1 MKEPT
6 MLYKKG
12 NMIKTNEG
20 EFDYIIVD
28 VDEIDGAKKQGY
40 HLTQAEALSVK
51 QKVNSTIQSSNG
63 D

>member
-1 MKEPT
+1 MKEAT

-28 VDEIDGAKKQGY
+28 SSEINDTKKLGY
-40 HLTQAEALSVK
+40 HLTQAEALGEKPKRTTKAKS
-51 QKVNSTIQSSNG
+51 
-63 D
+63 DELD

>member
-1 MKEPT
+1 MKEAT

-12 NMIKTNEG
+12 TALKTNEG

-28 VDEIDGAKKQGY
+28 ADEVADYLKKGWFK
-40 HLTQAEALSVK
+40 TQQEALK
-51 QKVNSTIQSSNG
+51 PTKRAIKNEL

>member
-1 MKEPT
+1 MKEAT

-28 VDEIDGAKKQGY
+28 ACDIDATKKQGWF
-40 HLTQAEALSVK
+40 LTQQEALSDKPRRATKVK
-51 QKVNSTIQSSNG
+51 T
-63 D
+63 DELD